1 MKTPLI
7 LHMTIACSQCGT
19 LEDLPSL
26 PRGAAAVCSVC
37 ENPLERTN
45 GRSLAG
51 AFACSLG
58 TLLLLLPGN
67 LLPLMR
73 VSMLG
78 MVRESRVGSGVI
90 DLWNDQWVLVAVLVA
105 LFAVVAHR
113 CTSCS
118 IPRFHIEGVH
128 AAPADWTALMNRT
141 LAVLVQHELRARL
154 AQSPPFIGGRHVE
167 LAMVPGAPA
176 AVLARAGAEL
186 EIPAAESGGL
196 EAVARELGQ
205 LPIAEIGDNVRAASA
220 QLNRLLGSPQLRAS
234 IDHLNRAL
242 ATLDATLRDAGPQ
255 VAPTLQSV
263 RVTVQGLRETARELD
278 AAVAGAQKVMG
289 ESALSP
295 SGNLR
300 QAMSELTE
308 AARAV
313 RTLAVYIDE
322 HPESLLRG
330 R

>member
-1 MKTPLI
+1 
-7 LHMTIACSQCGT
+7 
-19 LEDLPSL
+19 
-26 PRGAAAVCSVC
+26 
-37 ENPLERTN
+37 
-45 GRSLAG
+45 
-51 AFACSLG
+51 
-58 TLLLLLPGN
+58 
-67 LLPLMR
+67 
-73 VSMLG
+73 
-78 MVRESRVGSGVI
+78 
-90 DLWNDQWVLVAVLVA
+90 
-105 LFAVVAHR
+105 
-113 CTSCS
+113 
-118 IPRFHIEGVH
+118 
-128 AAPADWTALMNRT
+128 
-141 LAVLVQHELRARL
+141 
-154 AQSPPFIGGRHVE
+154 
-167 LAMVPGAPA
+167 MVPGAPA

-205 LPIAEIGDNVRAASA
+205 LPIAEIGDNVCAASA

-242 ATLDATLRDAGPQ
+242 ATLDATLR
-255 VAPTLQSV
+255 
-263 RVTVQGLRETARELD
+263 ETARELD
-278 AAVAGAQKVMG
+278 AAVAGAQQVMG